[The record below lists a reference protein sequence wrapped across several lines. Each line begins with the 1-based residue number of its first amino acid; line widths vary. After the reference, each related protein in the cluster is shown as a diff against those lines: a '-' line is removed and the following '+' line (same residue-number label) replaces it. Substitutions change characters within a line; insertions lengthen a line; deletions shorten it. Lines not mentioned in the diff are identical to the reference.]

1 MGRGEGEHLRG
12 GTWQGKKAR
21 KSTDP
26 KIEQECIVLEIFVVY
41 YDVLISVN
49 CTHSRSITRITWMKR
64 FSYSFGAERASLV
77 S

>member
-1 MGRGEGEHLRG
+1 MGRAKAQILGG
-12 GTWQGKKAR
+12 GTWQGIKTR
-21 KSTDP
+21 KSTEP
-26 KIEQECIVLEIFVVY
+26 KIQQECIVLEIFVVH

-49 CTHSRSITRITWMKR
+49 CTHSKVITRITWIKR